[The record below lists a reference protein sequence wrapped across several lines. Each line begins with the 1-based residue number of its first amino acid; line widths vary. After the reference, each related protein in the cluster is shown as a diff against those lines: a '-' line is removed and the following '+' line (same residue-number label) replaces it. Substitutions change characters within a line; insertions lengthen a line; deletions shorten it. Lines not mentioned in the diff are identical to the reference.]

1 MKLNYI
7 KTITCISAV
16 ASLALVSC
24 HGNNNS
30 SSTTPTGADTLTKAT
45 AQKGVDAAD
54 QDSETYLLPSP
65 LQIASIF
72 KNSGLTY
79 QPGITAPFKDASKFN
94 SQYEQALNMGIF
106 SADLSYCIL
115 NKQSDD
121 AVKYLNVVKALS
133 DKLGFGS
140 VFESNSFLKR
150 FQGNM
155 NNTDSLA
162 SLIAELQMETDTYLE
177 NNKQKYIGVIAFAGA
192 WVESMHIGGE
202 VYQKGKNAGVS
213 SRISEQMNILEGLV
227 KLLNKYQSS
236 DTHIA
241 GLLTELNVIKKA
253 YDGYD
258 EVKSYN
264 PDSEQP
270 VILTPEHID
279 QLGEVVKTLRSKF
292 IAS

>member
-1 MKLNYI
+1 MRINYF
-7 KTITCISAV
+7 KTIAYVSVAV
-16 ASLALVSC
+16 SLVFTSC
-24 HGNNNS
+24 HGNNAS
-30 SSTTPTGADTLTKAT
+30 SSTSKASADTLTKEN
-45 AQKGVDAAD
+45 AQQAD

-72 KNSGLTY
+72 KNSGLTFL
-79 QPGITAPFKDASKFN
+79 PGIIAPIKDGSQFN
-94 SQYEQALNMGIF
+94 SQFDRALNMGIY

-115 NKQSDD
+115 NKQTDNAMKD
-121 AVKYLNVVKALS
+121 LNVVKSLS

-140 VFESNSFLKR
+140 VFESNSFMNR
-150 FQGNM
+150 FQVNM
-155 NNTDSLA
+155 TSTDSLA

-192 WVESMHIGGE
+192 WVESMSIGNF
-202 VYQKGKNAGVS
+202 VYEKEKSTGVS

-227 KLLNKYQSS
+227 KLLNKYQSA
-236 DTHIA
+236 DKNIA
-241 GLLTELNVIKKA
+241 GLVAQLKDIKTS
-253 YDGYD
+253 YDSFN

-270 VILTPEHID
+270 VSLTPEHVSE
-279 QLGEVVKTLRSKF
+279 LGKAIQSLRSKF

>member
-1 MKLNYI
+1 MRINYL
-7 KTITCISAV
+7 KALTCMSAV
-16 ASLALVSC
+16 ASLALFSC
-24 HGNNNS
+24 RGNNNS
-30 SSTTPTGADTLTKAT
+30 SSTATGGADTLTKAPV
-45 AQKGVDAAD
+45 QKSTDQAD

-79 QPGITAPFKDASKFN
+79 LPGTTAPFKDGSQFN
-94 SQYEQALNMGIF
+94 SQFDQSLNMGIY

-121 AVKYLNVVKALS
+121 ASKYLKIVKALS

-140 VFESNSFLKR
+140 VFESNAFLKR
-150 FQGNM
+150 FQSNM
-155 NNTDSLA
+155 NSTDSLA

-192 WVESMHIGGE
+192 WVESMYIGGN
-202 VYQKGKNAGVS
+202 VYDKDKNKGVS
-213 SRISEQMNILEGLV
+213 SRISEQMNILDGLV
-227 KLLNKYQSS
+227 KLLNKYRAA
-236 DTHIA
+236 DTHIS
-241 GLLTELNVIKKA
+241 GLISDLNTVKA
-253 YDGYD
+253 SYDAFD

-270 VILTPEHID
+270 VVLTSDHIS
-279 QLGEVVKTLRSKF
+279 QLGAVIRTLRSKF
-292 IAS
+292 VAS

>member
-7 KTITCISAV
+7 KQLGCLSIIASV
-16 ASLALVSC
+16 ALFSC
-24 HGNNNS
+24 HGNSNS
-30 SSTTPTGADTLTKAT
+30 SVTATAADTLTKAT
-45 AQKGVDAAD
+45 AQKGTDMAD

-79 QPGITAPFKDASKFN
+79 QPGITAPFKDAAQFN
-94 SQYEQALNMGIF
+94 SQFEQALNMGIF

-115 NKQSDD
+115 NKQNDD
-121 AVKYLNVVKALS
+121 AVKYLNIVKSLS

-150 FQGNM
+150 FQANM
-155 NNTDSLA
+155 NSTDSLA
-162 SLIAELQMETDTYLE
+162 SLIAELQMQTDTYLE

-192 WVESMHIGGE
+192 WVESMNIGGT
-202 VYQKGKNAGVS
+202 VYEKGKSNSVS
-213 SRISEQMNILEGLV
+213 SRISEQMNILEGLE
-227 KLLNKYQSS
+227 KLLKKYNAS
-236 DTHIA
+236 DSHIA
-241 GLLTELNVIKKA
+241 GLITDLNTIKAA
-253 YDGYD
+253 YDEFA

-270 VILTPEHID
+270 INLTAEHVS
-279 QLGEVVKTLRSKF
+279 QLGAMVKTLRSKF
-292 IAS
+292 IAA

>member
-7 KTITCISAV
+7 KQLGCLSIIASV
-16 ASLALVSC
+16 ALFSC
-24 HGNNNS
+24 HGNSNS
-30 SSTTPTGADTLTKAT
+30 ATATTTADTLTKAP
-45 AQKGVDAAD
+45 QKGTDMAD

-79 QPGITAPFKDASKFN
+79 QPGVTAPFKDAAQFN
-94 SQYEQALNMGIF
+94 SQFEQALNMGIF

-115 NKQSDD
+115 NKQNDD
-121 AVKYLNVVKALS
+121 AVKYLNIVKSLS

-150 FQGNM
+150 FQANM
-155 NNTDSLA
+155 NSTDSLA
-162 SLIAELQMETDTYLE
+162 SLIAELQMQTDTYLE

-192 WVESMHIGGE
+192 WVESMNIGGT
-202 VYQKGKNAGVS
+202 VYEKGKSNSVS
-213 SRISEQMNILEGLV
+213 SRISEQMNILEGLE
-227 KLLNKYQSS
+227 KLLKKYNAS
-236 DTHIA
+236 DSHIA
-241 GLLTELNVIKKA
+241 GLITDLNTIKAA
-253 YDGYD
+253 YDEFA

-270 VILTPEHID
+270 INLTAEHVS
-279 QLGEVVKTLRSKF
+279 QLGAMIKTLRSKF
-292 IAS
+292 IAA

>member
-1 MKLNYI
+1 MRINYF
-7 KTITCISAV
+7 KTIAYVSVA
-16 ASLALVSC
+16 ASLVLISC
-24 HGNNNS
+24 HGNNAS
-30 SSTTPTGADTLTKAT
+30 SSTGTTGADSLTKGN
-45 AQKGVDAAD
+45 AQANQAD

-72 KNSGLTY
+72 KNSGLTFL
-79 QPGITAPFKDASKFN
+79 PGIIAPIKDGSQFN
-94 SQYEQALNMGIF
+94 SQFDRALNMGIY

-115 NKQSDD
+115 NKQTDD
-121 AVKYLNVVKALS
+121 AMKDLNVVKSLS

-140 VFESNSFLKR
+140 VFESNSFMKR
-150 FQGNM
+150 FQANM
-155 NNTDSLA
+155 TSTDSLA

-192 WVESMHIGGE
+192 WVESMSIGNF
-202 VYQKGKNAGVS
+202 VYEKEKSTGVS

-227 KLLNKYQSS
+227 KLLNKYQSA
-236 DTHIA
+236 DKNIA
-241 GLLTELNVIKKA
+241 GLVAQLKDIKTS
-253 YDGYD
+253 YDSFN

-270 VILTPEHID
+270 VSLTPEHVSE
-279 QLGEVVKTLRSKF
+279 LGKAIQSLRSKF

>member
-7 KTITCISAV
+7 KQLGYLSIIASV
-16 ASLALVSC
+16 ALFSC
-24 HGNNNS
+24 HGNSNS
-30 SSTTPTGADTLTKAT
+30 SATTATADTLTKAT
-45 AQKGVDAAD
+45 AQKGTDMAD

-79 QPGITAPFKDASKFN
+79 QPGITAPFKDAAQFN
-94 SQYEQALNMGIF
+94 SQFEQALNMGIF

-115 NKQSDD
+115 NKQNDD
-121 AVKYLNVVKALS
+121 AIKYLNIVKSLS

-150 FQGNM
+150 FQANM
-155 NNTDSLA
+155 NSTDSLA
-162 SLIAELQMETDTYLE
+162 SLIAELQMQTDTYLE

-192 WVESMHIGGE
+192 WVESMNIGGT
-202 VYQKGKNAGVS
+202 VYEKGKSNSVS
-213 SRISEQMNILEGLV
+213 SRISEQMNILEGLE
-227 KLLNKYQSS
+227 KLLKKYNAS
-236 DTHIA
+236 DSHIA
-241 GLLTELNVIKKA
+241 GLITDLNTIKAA
-253 YDGYD
+253 YDEFA

-270 VILTPEHID
+270 INLTAEHVS
-279 QLGEVVKTLRSKF
+279 QLGAMVKTLRSKF
-292 IAS
+292 IAA

>member
-1 MKLNYI
+1 MRINYLKSI
-7 KTITCISAV
+7 VCVSALASV
-16 ASLALVSC
+16 ALLSC
-24 HGNNNS
+24 HGNNSNS
-30 SSTTPTGADTLTKAT
+30 ANGQNGADTLTKAT
-45 AQKGVDAAD
+45 AKVADAD

-79 QPGITAPFKDASKFN
+79 MPGVTAPFKDAAAFS
-94 SQYEQALNMGIF
+94 SQFDRALNMGVY

-115 NKQSDD
+115 NKQTDD
-121 AVKYLNVVKALS
+121 AVKYLNIVKGLS

-140 VFESNSFLKR
+140 VFESNAFLTR
-150 FQGNM
+150 FQSNM
-155 NNTDSLA
+155 NSTDSLA

-177 NNKQKYIGVIAFAGA
+177 NNKEKYIGVIAFAGA
-192 WVESMHIGGE
+192 WVESMNTGNA
-202 VYQKGKNAGVS
+202 VYEKQKSTGVS

-227 KLLNKYQSS
+227 KLLNKYQAS
-236 DTHIA
+236 DKNIA
-241 GLLTELNVIKKA
+241 GLMAQLKDIKTT
-253 YDGYD
+253 YSGFD

-270 VILTPEHID
+270 ISLTPDHVTE
-279 QLGEVVKTLRSKF
+279 LGKAIQTLRSKF

>member
-1 MKLNYI
+1 MKLHYFKPI
-7 KTITCISAV
+7 AYLSVV
-16 ASLALVSC
+16 ASVALISC

-30 SSTTPTGADTLTKAT
+30 SAANSTADSLTKAT

-79 QPGITAPFKDASKFN
+79 EPGVTAGLKDASQFN
-94 SQYEQALNMGIF
+94 SQYEQALNMGIY

-115 NKQSDD
+115 NKQTDD
-121 AVKYLNVVKALS
+121 AMKYLKIVKSLS

-140 VFESNSFLKR
+140 VFESNSFITR
-150 FQGNM
+150 FQSNM
-155 NNTDSLA
+155 NSTDSLA
-162 SLIAELQMETDTYLE
+162 SLIAELQMQTDTYLE
-177 NNKQKYIGVIAFAGA
+177 NNKQKYIGIIAFAGA
-192 WVESMHIGGE
+192 WVESMNIGGT
-202 VYQKGKNAGVS
+202 VYEKSKNQGIS
-213 SRISEQMNILEGLV
+213 SRISEQMNILDGLI
-227 KLLNKYQSS
+227 KLLKKYNAS

-241 GLLTELNVIKKA
+241 GLVADLNTIKAA
-253 YDGYD
+253 YGEFS

-270 VILTPEHID
+270 ITLTSEHVS
-279 QLGEVVKTLRSKF
+279 QLGALVKTLRGKF
-292 IAS
+292 VAA